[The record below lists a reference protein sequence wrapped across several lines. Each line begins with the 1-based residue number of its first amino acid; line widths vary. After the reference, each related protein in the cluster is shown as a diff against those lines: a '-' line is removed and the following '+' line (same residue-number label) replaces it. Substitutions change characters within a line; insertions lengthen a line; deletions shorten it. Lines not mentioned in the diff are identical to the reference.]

1 MRITGGEYC
10 GRTVKVPKGK
20 LDIRPS
26 MDRMRQSI
34 FGVLG
39 DLSGYSFLDL
49 FSGTGIIGI
58 EASSRGAA
66 PVVCVEKDSAKRSL
80 LIENVG
86 ISKDRIECHIMP
98 VELYVQRSKES
109 FDLIF
114 CDPPFP
120 YKHRL
125 GLAGDI
131 LAGGLLK
138 EGGRLLMHRPS
149 EDPMP
154 DRIGDAALVD
164 RRTYGRSIVDMY
176 RLSRENGGN
185 RALEVENPE

>member
-1 MRITGGEYC
+1 
-10 GRTVKVPKGK
+10 
-20 LDIRPS
+20 
-26 MDRMRQSI
+26 
-34 FGVLG
+34 
-39 DLSGYSFLDL
+39 
-49 FSGTGIIGI
+49 
-58 EASSRGAA
+58 
-66 PVVCVEKDSAKRSL
+66 
-80 LIENVG
+80 
-86 ISKDRIECHIMP
+86 MP

-154 DRIGDAALVD
+154 DRIGEATLVD
-164 RRTYGRSIVDMY
+164 RRIYGRSIVDIY

-185 RALEVENPE
+185 GALEVENPE